1 MKPVEITNETFENEV
16 VNSDKPVLIDFY
28 ATWCGPCKM
37 LTPVLDGVAAKRDDV
52 KFVRINVDDCE
63 EIAEQFG
70 VMSIPMLVV
79 MDKGEVKNTSVGYI
93 GEEAVLALLD

>member
-1 MKPVEITNETFENEV
+1 MEKFSEIISS
-16 VNSDKPVLIDFY
+16 NSPVLVDLH

-37 LTPVLDGVAAKRDDV
+37 LTPVLDGVAEKRDDV